1 MAPCFYISGWYKLNT
16 KNFFIVVVLMTF
28 LLAGCSGEESNDGTL
43 NEVTSQPIIDSPASD
58 FVDSNT
64 ENVRLNLWFDQKF
77 EEQLD
82 FSPEFR
88 TRLGDKTDYDR
99 FNDYTAAQQ
108 DKVLQWRR
116 DSVAELESEFDY
128 NVLTED
134 GKLSW
139 DMWAFSLDPWQ
150 IRPCSCRY

>member
-1 MAPCFYISGWYKLNT
+1 MPGWYKLNT
-16 KNFFIVVVLMTF
+16 KNYFIVVLMAF
-28 LLAGCSGEESNDGTL
+28 LLVGCSSEESNDGML
-43 NEVTSQPIIDSPASD
+43 NDVSSQPIIDSPASD
-58 FVDSNT
+58 FVDPNT
-64 ENVRLNLWFDQKF
+64 EIVRLNLWFDQKF

-108 DKVLQWRR
+108 DKVLQWRS

-128 NVLTED
+128 SVLTP
-134 GKLSW
+134 G
-139 DMWAFSLDPWQ
+139 
-150 IRPCSCRY
+150 

>member
-1 MAPCFYISGWYKLNT
+1 MA
-16 KNFFIVVVLMTF
+16 F
-28 LLAGCSGEESNDGTL
+28 LLVGCSGEESNDGTL
-43 NEVTSQPIIDSPASD
+43 NDVSSQPIIDSPASD
-58 FVDSNT
+58 FVDPNT
-64 ENVRLNLWFDQKF
+64 EIVRLNLWFDQKF

-116 DSVAELESEFDY
+116 DSVAELESEF
-128 NVLTED
+128 
-134 GKLSW
+134 
-139 DMWAFSLDPWQ
+139 
-150 IRPCSCRY
+150 